1 LDCKVRKNFRFV
13 NAFATKNLINFTFYV
28 ILLIYYASFDTKIL
42 NATTNA
48 IVSYLPPKT
57 RSARSCTVQRPG
69 GFAYHRATTN
79 LPFLFS
85 LNYTFCSID
94 TFLVTSQKILIH
106 YPPMADN
113 SLLQRLDGVE
123 SRFEEI
129 GTLITDPSV
138 IADMKRYVR
147 LTKEYKDL
155 ERLTNATRRY
165 RNMLA
170 NVDEARLLLDQESD
184 PEMREMAREQL
195 DEAQAGIPQM
205 EEEIKLLLIPADPE
219 DSKNAILEIRGGT
232 GGDEAAI
239 FAGDLCKMYMKYCES
254 KGWNVAITSASEG
267 AAGGYK
273 EVVLSVT
280 GEGVYGTLKYESG
293 VHRVQRVPATETQGR
308 VHTSAATVAVLPE
321 AEAFDVEINEGEI
334 KWDTFRSGGAG
345 GQNVNKVESGVRLR
359 YMWKNP
365 NTGVTE
371 EILIECTETRD
382 QPKNKER
389 ALSRLRTFIYDK
401 EHQKYLDDI
410 ASRRKTMVSTGD
422 RSAKIRTYNYPQGR
436 ITDHRINYTI
446 YNLQAFVDG
455 DIQDCIDQLI
465 IAENAEKL
473 KASEL

>member
-1 LDCKVRKNFRFV
+1 
-13 NAFATKNLINFTFYV
+13 
-28 ILLIYYASFDTKIL
+28 
-42 NATTNA
+42 
-48 IVSYLPPKT
+48 
-57 RSARSCTVQRPG
+57 
-69 GFAYHRATTN
+69 
-79 LPFLFS
+79 
-85 LNYTFCSID
+85 
-94 TFLVTSQKILIH
+94 
-106 YPPMADN
+106 MADN
-113 SLLQRLDGVE
+113 NLLSRLDGIDA
-123 SRFEEI
+123 RFDEVS
-129 GTLITDPSV
+129 TLITDPSV

-155 ERLTNATRRY
+155 EKLLGATRRY
-165 RNMLA
+165 RTMISNI
-170 NVDEARLLLDQESD
+170 DEARQVLETENDDELRQ
-184 PEMREMAREQL
+184 MAREEL
-195 DEAQAGIPQM
+195 DEATAALPAL

-219 DSKNAILEIRGGT
+219 DGKNAIVEIRGGT

-239 FAGDLCKMYMKYCES
+239 FAGDLFKMYCKYCES
-254 KGWNVAITSASEG
+254 KGWSVAVTSASEG
-267 AAGGYK
+267 AAGGFK
-273 EVVLSVT
+273 EVVMAVT
-280 GEGVYGTLKYESG
+280 GDNVYGTMKYESG

-359 YMWKNP
+359 YMWRNP
-365 NTGVTE
+365 NTGETE

-401 EHQKYLDDI
+401 EHQKYIDDI

-436 ITDHRINYTI
+436 ITDHRIGYTI
-446 YNLQAFVDG
+446 YNLPAFMDG
-455 DIQDCIDQLI
+455 DIQDCIDHLI
-465 IAENAEKL
+465 IAENTEKL

>member
-1 LDCKVRKNFRFV
+1 
-13 NAFATKNLINFTFYV
+13 
-28 ILLIYYASFDTKIL
+28 
-42 NATTNA
+42 
-48 IVSYLPPKT
+48 
-57 RSARSCTVQRPG
+57 
-69 GFAYHRATTN
+69 
-79 LPFLFS
+79 
-85 LNYTFCSID
+85 
-94 TFLVTSQKILIH
+94 
-106 YPPMADN
+106 MADN
-113 SLLQRLDGVE
+113 SLLTRLDGIE
-123 SRFEEI
+123 SRFEEVS
-129 GTLITDPSV
+129 TLITDPNV
-138 IADMKRYVR
+138 ISDMKRYVR

-155 ERLTNATRRY
+155 ERLVNATRRY
-165 RNMLA
+165 RTIVA
-170 NVDEARLLLDQESD
+170 NIEEARQVLDTESD
-184 PEMREMAREQL
+184 EDLREMAKEEL
-195 DEAQAGIPQM
+195 DEAQSLLPGL

-219 DSKNAILEIRGGT
+219 DGKNAILEIRGGT

-239 FAGDLCKMYMKYCES
+239 FAGDLAKMYMKYCET

-273 EVVLSVT
+273 EIVMSVT
-280 GEGVYGTLKYESG
+280 GDNVYGTLKYESG

-321 AEAFDVEINEGEI
+321 AEPFDVEINEGEI

-359 YMWKNP
+359 YMWRNP
-365 NTGVTE
+365 NSGETE

-401 EHQKYLDDI
+401 EHQKYIDDI

-446 YNLQAFVDG
+446 YNLAAFMDG
-455 DIQDCIDQLI
+455 DIQDVIDHLI
-465 IAENAEKL
+465 VAENAEKL
-473 KASEL
+473 KESEL

>member
-1 LDCKVRKNFRFV
+1 
-13 NAFATKNLINFTFYV
+13 
-28 ILLIYYASFDTKIL
+28 
-42 NATTNA
+42 
-48 IVSYLPPKT
+48 
-57 RSARSCTVQRPG
+57 
-69 GFAYHRATTN
+69 
-79 LPFLFS
+79 
-85 LNYTFCSID
+85 
-94 TFLVTSQKILIH
+94 
-106 YPPMADN
+106 MADN
-113 SLLQRLDGVE
+113 SLLERLDGIE
-123 SRFEEI
+123 ARFEEVS
-129 GTLITDPSV
+129 TLITDPSV
-138 IADMKRYVR
+138 ISDMKRYVR

-155 ERLTNATRRY
+155 EKLTQATRRY
-165 RNMLA
+165 RDLVGNIA
-170 NVDEARLLLDQESD
+170 EAREILDTEKD
-184 PEMREMAREQL
+184 EEIRAMAKEEL
-195 DEAQAGIPQM
+195 DEAQEALPRL
-205 EEEIKLLLIPADPE
+205 EEDIKLMLIPADPE
-219 DSKNAILEIRGGT
+219 DSKNAIVEIRGGT

-239 FAGDLCKMYMKYCES
+239 FAGDLFKMYVKYCES
-254 KGWNVAITSASEG
+254 KGWNVAVSSASEG

-273 EVVLSVT
+273 EIVMTVS

-365 NTGVTE
+365 NTGETE

-401 EHQKYLDDI
+401 EHQKYVDDI

-455 DIQDCIDQLI
+455 DIQDVIDHLI

-473 KASEL
+473 KAAEL